1 MLSVAAAVFSL
12 ALQGPSPVPRH
23 VHSSIVDRRQLAESW
38 DDLSPGQRDRALK
51 NYQRYMDLPPQK
63 RHDIDQRYEKWKK
76 LPPSAQDRLRKKH
89 DEYRRGMGFA
99 EDD

>member
-1 MLSVAAAVFSL
+1 MLSLAAAVLSFT
-12 ALQGPSPVPRH
+12 LQGAGPVLQLAH
-23 VHSSIVDRRQLAESW
+23 ASTVDRQQLADGW

-51 NYQRYMDLPPQK
+51 NYQRYMELPPQK

-76 LPPSAQDRLRKKH
+76 LPPNDQDRLRKKH
-89 DEYRRGMGFA
+89 DEYRRGMGFV

>member
-12 ALQGPSPVPRH
+12 APQGPSPVPRH
-23 VHSSIVDRRQLAESW
+23 VHFSIVHRPQLAESW

>member
-1 MLSVAAAVFSL
+1 MVSL
-12 ALQGPSPVPRH
+12 ATAVLSLTLQGSGPVPRH
-23 VHSSIVDRRQLAESW
+23 VHVSTVDRPQLAESW

-51 NYQRYMDLPPQK
+51 NYQRYMELPPQK

-76 LPPSAQDRLRKKH
+76 LPPRDQDRLRKKH
-89 DEYRRGMGFA
+89 DEYRRGMGV